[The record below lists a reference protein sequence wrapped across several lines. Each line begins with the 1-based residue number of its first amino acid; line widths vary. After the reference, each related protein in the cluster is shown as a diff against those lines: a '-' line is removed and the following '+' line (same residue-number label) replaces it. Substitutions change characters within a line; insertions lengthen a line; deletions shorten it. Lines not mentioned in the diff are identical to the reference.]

1 MRVIVDTN
9 IVFSAILN
17 TDSAIAKI
25 LLKQKSNLNFYSV
38 DFLFSEIEE
47 HYEKLRKI
55 SGYSTFDLNKV
66 IRLFTTKIRFIDTK
80 LIPNKILLE
89 SLYLTEDVDIDDTEF
104 VALTNHIFGK
114 LWSGDKA
121 LQSGL
126 IAKGWNKFITTAEL
140 TKHLNKFKKL

>member
-55 SGYSTFDLNKV
+55 SGYSNFDKHLKGEMTILLVANNHS
-66 IRLFTTKIRFIDTK
+66 RNANSYTKK
-80 LIPNKILLE
+80 KILCGTLCNT
-89 SLYLTEDVDIDDTEF
+89 LRNL
-104 VALTNHIFGK
+104 VA
-114 LWSGDKA
+114 
-121 LQSGL
+121 
-126 IAKGWNKFITTAEL
+126 
-140 TKHLNKFKKL
+140 